1 MLNHFNLNVID
12 KIFQLETKG
21 KLSSQA
27 KMLYINCI
35 THHFK
40 NKEAHIGTLN
50 QFALLMSNV
59 PNFETHYPLF
69 SELNESGLV
78 TITNDSV
85 IFKNTWSKYMNV
97 SNLKGGS
104 ETRINA
110 NNFADAFTDEMYNSH
125 QLVELCAM
133 KNKISKVQVNKLM
146 QLFFAEQTAIQTKYG
161 NESECRKHF
170 IYWIANNLDKV
181 SNENVKS
188 NAKILG
194 R

>member
-12 KIFQLETKG
+12 KIFRLEPKG
-21 KLSSQA
+21 KLSSQS

-40 NKEAHIGTLN
+40 NIEPYIGNLGEFTI
-50 QFALLMSNV
+50 LMSAI
-59 PNFETHYPLF
+59 PNFKTFYPLF
-69 SELNESGLV
+69 SELSDATLII
-78 TITNDSV
+78 ITNDS
-85 IFKNTWSKYMNV
+85 IQFKNIWSKYMNLSAL
-97 SNLKGGS
+97 SNS
-104 ETRINA
+104 ETRVNA
-110 NNFADAFTDEMYNSH
+110 NNFANAFTDEMYNSH

-133 KNKISKVQVNKLM
+133 KNKISKMQVNKLM

-188 NAKILG
+188 TAKILG